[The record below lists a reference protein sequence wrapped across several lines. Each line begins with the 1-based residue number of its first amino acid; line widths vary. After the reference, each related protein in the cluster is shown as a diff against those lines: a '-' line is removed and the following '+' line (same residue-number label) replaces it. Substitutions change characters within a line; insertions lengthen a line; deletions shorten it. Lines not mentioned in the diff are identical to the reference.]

1 MWSGPR
7 NVSTAVMYAFAQRPD
22 TQVVDEP
29 FYAHY
34 LLQSGADHPGR
45 AEVLESQP
53 RNPSIVMPKLMSE
66 MPKYDVLFLKNMAHH
81 MLDMD
86 EELERLTEEFVHL
99 FLIRDPAEMLL
110 SLEKTLP
117 NPTMRDTAY
126 RRQLQLFKKVQNS
139 SRPFCVIDSRELLK
153 NPKYILSA
161 LCDKL
166 DIPFTKSMLSWDPGP
181 IPEDGIW
188 AKHWYDSVH
197 KSTGFEPYQPK
208 KEPIPDHLNSL
219 YEECSAIYDKLFA
232 HAIKQN
238 N

>member
-53 RNPSIVMPKLMSE
+53 RDPAIVMRKLLSQAPKH
-66 MPKYDVLFLKNMAHH
+66 DVLFLKNMAHH
-81 MLDMD
+81 MVEMD
-86 EELERLTEEFVHL
+86 EELDTLVNEFVHV

-110 SLEKTLP
+110 SLDKTLT
-117 NPTMRDTAY
+117 NPSMRDTAY
-126 RRQLQLFKKVQNS
+126 RRQLQLFEKVQS
-139 SRPFCVIDSRELLK
+139 SDRPFGVIDSRELLQD
-153 NPKYILSA
+153 PKHILSA
-161 LCDKL
+161 LCGKL
-166 DIPFTKSMLSWDPGP
+166 NIPFTEEMLSWDAGP

-188 AKHWYDSVH
+188 AKHWYDNVH
-197 KSTGFEPYQPK
+197 QSTGFEPYIPK
-208 KEPIPDHLNSL
+208 KESIPDRLKPL
-219 YEECSAIYDKLFA
+219 YDECRPIYNKMFA
-232 HAIKQN
+232 HAIKFN
-238 N
+238 K

>member
-45 AEVLESQP
+45 AEVLESQS
-53 RNPSIVMPKLMSE
+53 RDPSIVMREITSE
-66 MPKYDVLFLKNMAHH
+66 MPNHDVLFLKNMAHH
-81 MLDMD
+81 MLNMD
-86 EELERLTEEFVHL
+86 EELERLTDEFVHL

-110 SLEKTLP
+110 SLDKTLP

-139 SRPFCVIDSRELLK
+139 SRPFCVIDSRELLE
-153 NPKYILSA
+153 NPKYNEQVAAAIAEKFKDRKVEVVASAAIGGILLA
-161 LCDKL
+161 YEVARWAANLRKGLIYGL
-166 DIPFTKSMLSWDPGP
+166 DGTWYRLNRHQAFIPLMNLDQ
-181 IPEDGIW
+181 ED
-188 AKHWYDSVH
+188 
-197 KSTGFEPYQPK
+197 
-208 KEPIPDHLNSL
+208 
-219 YEECSAIYDKLFA
+219 
-232 HAIKQN
+232 
-238 N
+238 